1 MALKFINK
9 LFSRYDQ
16 STQSMIQPNDTLD
29 LENLSKYT
37 QIITNKENSGYK
49 GLKRAFDEK
58 LPVEITVSD
67 ENGQSYVVSGTIS
80 HYDEHYENYN
90 HYSEESDDINRK
102 DKGEKTPDDLFAK
115 HSRKFRR

>member
-67 ENGQSYVVSGTIS
+67 ENGESYVVSGIIS
-80 HYDEHYENYN
+80 HYDEHYEQLLVIAD
-90 HYSEESDDINRK
+90 SVLKRVVFSQIVDVKIED
-102 DKGEKTPDDLFAK
+102 
-115 HSRKFRR
+115 

>member
-1 MALKFINK
+1 MTLKFINK

-67 ENGQSYVVSGTIS
+67 ETGQSYVVSGTIS
-80 HYDEHYENYN
+80 HYDEHYEQLLVIADSVLKRVVFNQIVDVKI
-90 HYSEESDDINRK
+90 ED
-102 DKGEKTPDDLFAK
+102 
-115 HSRKFRR
+115 